1 MELWKYK
8 LKIYK
13 FRYIITFFLAL
24 LTGWAILAF
33 AITDQDCIKVLKKEL
48 EKQEGL
54 IEAYESNPDP
64 FFDTEL
70 KMRKEKVEALKLAI
84 EKVEK

>member
-1 MELWKYK
+1 MICK
-8 LKIYK
+8 L
-13 FRYIITFFLAL
+13 RYIITFILAL

-54 IEAYESNPDP
+54 IEAYENNPDP
-64 FFDTEL
+64 FFDVDLE
-70 KMRKEKVEALKLAI
+70 MRKEKVEALKHAI